1 MNTFVEDKA
10 QERVNFWIPKALSK
24 RVKWAEKE
32 FDFSRSDLFR
42 QAIIEFIAK
51 LEKDAVDREVEET
64 CKFYRSKDQ
73 QLAKEWRAAE
83 GPI

>member
-1 MNTFVEDKA
+1 MNPLVADKA
-10 QERVNFWIPKALSK
+10 RERVNFWIPKALSK

-42 QAIIEFIAK
+42 QAIIEFITK
-51 LEKDAVDREVEET
+51 LEQDAIDREVEET
-64 CKFYRSKDQ
+64 CKFYRTKDQ